1 MAKKVV
7 NRVYAPILAKARAS
21 GTRESRMKK
30 AIDLLWDQFS
40 TPMHRPDETTGDAHE
55 HPAVSWIG
63 FYTKADGADEMTL
76 GYCRNKPACSP
87 IGLHGVCGR
96 SWKEARPIIVN
107 DVATLGPNYIAC
119 DPLDKSELCVPL
131 LNDDGTCWGVLDAD
145 SYQVGAFEERDVQG
159 MTMLLQRL
167 GLTSKAAACEPVLIV

>member
-1 MAKKVV
+1 MAKRVV
-7 NRVYAPILAKARAS
+7 NRVYAPILAKARSS
-21 GTRESRMKK
+21 GGRDARMKR

-40 TPMHRPDETTGDAHE
+40 KPMHPPEDGGDAHD
-55 HPAVSWIG
+55 HPAISWIG
-63 FYTKADGADEMTL
+63 FYTKVEGADEMVL

-96 SWKEARPIIVN
+96 CFKEKRSVLVD

-131 LNDDGTCWGVLDAD
+131 LADDGSCWAVLDAD
-145 SYQVGAFEERDVQG
+145 SYQAKAFEERDVQG

-167 GLTSKAAACEPVLIV
+167 GLTLKDQSTTEVLRL

>member
-7 NRVYAPILAKARAS
+7 NRVYAPVLAKARSS
-21 GTRESRMKK
+21 GTREARMKR
-30 AIDLLWDQFS
+30 AIDLLWDHFS
-40 TPMHRPDETTGDAHE
+40 KPIHTPAQTPDEPHA
-55 HPAVSWIG
+55 HPAISWIG
-63 FYTKADGADEMTL
+63 FYTKVEGADEMVL
-76 GYCRNKPACSP
+76 GYCRDKPACSP

-96 SWKEARPIIVN
+96 CLKDKKSIIVA

-159 MTMLLQRL
+159 MTSMLQRF
-167 GLTSKAAACEPVLIV
+167 GLTTKEPLELLRL

>member
-1 MAKKVV
+1 MAKRVV
-7 NRVYAPILAKARAS
+7 NRVYAPILAKARSS
-21 GTRESRMKK
+21 GSREARMKR

-40 TPMHRPDETTGDAHE
+40 RPMHPPEETADGDAHD

-63 FYTKADGADEMTL
+63 FYVKSESSDEMTL
-76 GYCRNKPACSP
+76 AYCRNKPACSP

-96 SWKEARPIIVN
+96 CWREKRPIIVD

-131 LNDDGTCWGVLDAD
+131 LADDGSCWGVLDAD
-145 SYQVGAFEERDVQG
+145 SYQVKAFEERDVQG

-167 GLTSKAAACEPVLIV
+167 GLTSKTPAPDPLRV